1 MRVGGLVAAAQHNG
15 IAGVIRSTLN
25 TATARID
32 VTLDNGCG
40 VSIKPASLTLLS
52 PAAGLTI
59 RGVAF
64 TDVANSLVLGLLRSM
79 SELTTQFFGTGRDV
93 AHFDSAR
100 HSLA

>member
-1 MRVGGLVAAAQHNG
+1 MVAAAQHNG
-15 IAGVIRSTLN
+15 IAGAIRSTLN

-59 RGVAF
+59 RGLAF
-64 TDVANSLVLGLLRSM
+64 TDAANSLALGLLRSTM